1 MPAQLEIPAQYGD
14 TRECLRAAQGNLER
28 VRQLL
33 GKPTVEASEAAAATL
48 REVEVQL
55 GCIVALWKN
64 TGQNAD
70 PALRPMLQNLQR
82 EVAILAEL
90 FAQADKMFTGWL
102 QAIQSSRAGYTGK
115 GHAAPLV
122 LVSQVSLEG

>member
-33 GKPTVEASEAAAATL
+33 GNPTVEASEAAAATL

-64 TGQNAD
+64 TGRNAD

-90 FAQADKMFTGWL
+90 FAQADKMFSGWL
-102 QAIQSSRAGYTGK
+102 HAIQSNRGGYTGK

>member
-1 MPAQLEIPAQYGD
+1 MPAQLEIPARYGD
-14 TRECLRAAQGNLER
+14 ARECLRAAQKNLER

-33 GKPTVEASEAAAATL
+33 GQPTVEASEAAAAIL

-55 GCIVALWKN
+55 GCIIALWKN
-64 TGQNAD
+64 TGSNDD
-70 PALRPMLQNLQR
+70 PELRPLVQNLQR

-90 FAQADKMFTGWL
+90 FGQADKMFTGWI
-102 QAIQSSRAGYTGK
+102 QAIQSNRAGYTGK
-115 GHAAPLV
+115 GQAAPLV